1 MEKEVLDFLN
11 QLRQNNN
18 REWFAENKVLFETVK
33 DKVHTVFQGI
43 YEQLTT
49 IDEVEPLKK
58 YRIYRDIRFSADK
71 TPYKNHFSMFAGRL
85 KPNYRGGYYLHI
97 EPGNSFIGIGFFG
110 PEKDDLLRIR
120 KEIELD
126 NELQQILESQE
137 IKKAFGKFEGEEL
150 KTAPKGFDKNHERIH
165 LIRKK
170 QFLLTHQLSDKEV
183 LDSNFEQ
190 KVVEIF
196 HTARPFLD
204 YMTDV
209 LLTNLN
215 GERV

>member
-97 EPGNSFIGIGFFG
+97 EPGWYRLFWT
-110 PEKDDLLRIR
+110 R
-120 KEIELD
+120 K
-126 NELQQILESQE
+126 
-137 IKKAFGKFEGEEL
+137 
-150 KTAPKGFDKNHERIH
+150 R
-165 LIRKK
+165 
-170 QFLLTHQLSDKEV
+170 
-183 LDSNFEQ
+183 
-190 KVVEIF
+190 
-196 HTARPFLD
+196 
-204 YMTDV
+204 
-209 LLTNLN
+209 
-215 GERV
+215 

>member
-18 REWFAENKVLFETVK
+18 REWFAENKVLFEIVK

-137 IKKAFGKFEGEEL
+137 IKKAFGKLEGEEL

-170 QFLLTHQLSDKEV
+170 QFLLTYQLADKEV